1 MKASVGNV
9 IAIVIEEQENARRNA
24 TRLYEKADD
33 YRARAQLSD
42 KEADALHDKAIE
54 LESVRRALVELG
66 RDDDDVQ
73 EVPEAE

>member
-1 MKASVGNV
+1 MKASVQSV
-9 IAIVIEEQENARRNA
+9 IAMVVEEQENARRSA

-33 YRARAQLSD
+33 YRARAQISD

-66 RDDDDVQ
+66 KDDDDVQ